1 MPAVGLGSGRSSG
14 SGTRGWTRKKAKK
27 KSRLDTSKTLRRE
40 SAIALR
46 YYRRLASGASN
57 LNITKTTYYM
67 RTLDKQVLD
76 LKN

>member
-1 MPAVGLGSGRSSG
+1 MPAVGLGSGG
-14 SGTRGWTRKKAKK
+14 SRRKARLERRLK
-27 KSRLDTSKTLRRE
+27 KSKLDTLKTLHRE

-46 YYRRLASGASN
+46 YCRRLASGVSN
-57 LNITKTTYYM
+57 PNITKTLYYM